1 MNRYNDWQGLLKRAN
16 ESLAENNTRIEVL
29 DEDFVYS
36 VDIIVDDKRIN
47 FADNYFEDELCDVIN
62 DAWVHARNIVR
73 DSDKKRLL
81 REQEK
86 WAHAF
91 PVVTIDRNELRSY
104 GLDGDQPDSVM
115 EEIARNMSEW
125 FDNDYSEALIVCATN
140 AGVKSL
146 DND

>member
-16 ESLAENNTRIEVL
+16 EELAENNTRIEVL

-73 DSDKKRLL
+73 DNEKKRLL
-81 REQEK
+81 REQER
-86 WAHAF
+86 WGHAF
-91 PVVTIDRNELRSY
+91 PVVTIDRDDLRNR

-115 EEIARNMSEW
+115 EEIAEKMCVW
-125 FDNDYSEALIVCATN
+125 FDDIFSEAIIECATD
-140 AGVKSL
+140 AGVKTL